1 MDAQTIFALA
11 SGRGRAGIAVVRVSG
26 PHAGPALERLAGR
39 TPPPRR
45 AVRARIRDGSGEL
58 LDDGLILWFPAPA
71 SFTGEDVAELHV
83 HGGRAVIDGLLQ
95 ALGRCPGLRPAD
107 PGEFSRRAFA
117 NRKLDL
123 TAAEGLADL
132 IEAETAAQRRQA
144 LRQLQGELAGLYD
157 GWRARLLQALAH
169 AEAAIDF
176 ADEDLPLDLEA
187 SVGGSVRALAVELA
201 AHLDDGRR
209 GERLRSGIEVAI
221 VGPPNAGKS
230 SLLNALA
237 GRAAAIVSPHPG
249 TTRDVIEVA
258 LDLGGYPVLLADTAG
273 VRDGIDEV
281 EREGVAR
288 ARARA
293 QTADIRLV
301 VLDGALWPHADE
313 ATLGLIDETSI
324 VVLNKADLLALD
336 GPVIAGRAAAA
347 RVAVAR
353 VGAHWPGH
361 GRAAGRPGGGGGRA
375 LRHCCRAIADAAS
388 PPRGF
393 GNLPGGALPCPGRGL
408 PGAAGRGPANRR
420 GCARADHR
428 PGGRGTGAGRHF
440 PRLLHRQVKAARGMM
455 FHVKHHPER
464 GQRRPPF

>member
-11 SGRGRAGIAVVRVSG
+11 SGRGRAGIAIVRVSG
-26 PHAGPALERLAGR
+26 PDAGPALERLAGR

-45 AVRARIRDGSGEL
+45 AVRALLRDGSGEL

-187 SVGGSVRALAVELA
+187 GVSGSVRTLAAELA

-230 SLLNALA
+230 SLLNGFA

-258 LDLGGYPVLLADTAG
+258 IDLGGYPVLLADTAG
-273 VRDGIDEV
+273 VRDGVDEV

-293 QTADIRLV
+293 RDADIRLV
-301 VLDGALWPHADE
+301 VLDGALWPHADQ
-313 ATLGLIDETSI
+313 ATRGLIGETSI
-324 VVLNKADLLALD
+324 VVLNKADLLTLD
-336 GPVIAGRAAAA
+336 GPVIAGRPALPVSALTGQGMAGLLAALEATVALRFDTAAAPAPTRLRHRAALETCLDALCRAQASGSVELLAEDLRTAAAA
-347 RVAVAR
+347 LGRITGRVDVE
-353 VGAHWPGH
+353 
-361 GRAAGRPGGGGGRA
+361 
-375 LRHCCRAIADAAS
+375 
-388 PPRGF
+388 
-393 GNLPGGALPCPGRGL
+393 
-408 PGAAGRGPANRR
+408 
-420 GCARADHR
+420 
-428 PGGRGTGAGRHF
+428 
-440 PRLLHRQVKAARGMM
+440 QVLDVI
-455 FHVKHHPER
+455 FHEFCIGK
-464 GQRRPPF
+464 

>member
-11 SGRGRAGIAVVRVSG
+11 SGRGRAGIAIVRVSG
-26 PHAGPALERLAGR
+26 PQAGPALERLAGR

-45 AVRARIRDGSGEL
+45 AARARIRDGSGEL

-169 AEAAIDF
+169 TEAAIDF
-176 ADEDLPLDLEA
+176 ADEDLPLDLEVGVGE
-187 SVGGSVRALAVELA
+187 SVQALGSELA
-201 AHLDDGRR
+201 AHLDDGQR
-209 GERLRSGIEVAI
+209 GERLRSGIEIAI

-237 GRAAAIVSPHPG
+237 GRAAAIVSAHPG

-293 QTADIRLV
+293 RTADIRLV

-324 VVLNKADLLALD
+324 VVLNKADLLARD
-336 GPVIAGRAAAA
+336 EPVTACQAPLPVSPLPVSPLPVSALTGQGMAGLLAGLEEAVAARFDTAAAPSPTRLRHRAALETCLEALCRAQAEGSVELLAENLRSAAAA
-347 RVAVAR
+347 LGRITGRVDVE
-353 VGAHWPGH
+353 
-361 GRAAGRPGGGGGRA
+361 
-375 LRHCCRAIADAAS
+375 
-388 PPRGF
+388 
-393 GNLPGGALPCPGRGL
+393 
-408 PGAAGRGPANRR
+408 
-420 GCARADHR
+420 
-428 PGGRGTGAGRHF
+428 
-440 PRLLHRQVKAARGMM
+440 QVLDVIFRDFCIGK
-455 FHVKHHPER
+455 
-464 GQRRPPF
+464 

>member
-11 SGRGRAGIAVVRVSG
+11 SGRGRAGIAIVRVSG
-26 PHAGPALERLAGR
+26 PDAGPALERLAGR

-45 AVRARIRDGSGEL
+45 AVRALLRDGSGEL

-187 SVGGSVRALAVELA
+187 GVSGSVRTLAAELA

-230 SLLNALA
+230 SLLNAFA

-258 LDLGGYPVLLADTAG
+258 IDLGGYPVLLADTAG
-273 VRDGIDEV
+273 VRDGVDEV

-293 QTADIRLV
+293 RDADIRLV
-301 VLDGALWPHADE
+301 VLDGALWPHADQ
-313 ATLGLIDETSI
+313 ATRGLIGETSI
-324 VVLNKADLLALD
+324 VVLNKADLLTLD
-336 GPVIAGRAAAA
+336 GPVIAGRPALPVSALTGQGMAGLLAALEATVALRFDTAAAPAPTRLRHRAALETCLDALCRAQASGSVELLAEDLRTAAAA
-347 RVAVAR
+347 LGRITGRVDVE
-353 VGAHWPGH
+353 
-361 GRAAGRPGGGGGRA
+361 
-375 LRHCCRAIADAAS
+375 
-388 PPRGF
+388 
-393 GNLPGGALPCPGRGL
+393 
-408 PGAAGRGPANRR
+408 
-420 GCARADHR
+420 
-428 PGGRGTGAGRHF
+428 
-440 PRLLHRQVKAARGMM
+440 QVLDVI
-455 FHVKHHPER
+455 FHEFCIGK
-464 GQRRPPF
+464 

>member
-1 MDAQTIFALA
+1 
-11 SGRGRAGIAVVRVSG
+11 
-26 PHAGPALERLAGR
+26 
-39 TPPPRR
+39 
-45 AVRARIRDGSGEL
+45 VRACIRDGSGEL

-71 SFTGEDVAELHV
+71 SFTGEDVAEFHV

-123 TAAEGLADL
+123 TAAEGLAAL

-144 LRQLQGELAGLYD
+144 LRQLQGELAGLCD

-169 AEAAIDF
+169 VEAAIDF
-176 ADEDLPLDLEA
+176 ADEDLPLDLEVG
-187 SVGGSVRALAVELA
+187 VGGSVRALAAELA
-201 AHLDDGRR
+201 AHLADGRR

-293 QTADIRLV
+293 QTADICLV
-301 VLDGALWPHADE
+301 VLDGALWPHADQ

-324 VVLNKADLLALD
+324 VVLNKADLL
-336 GPVIAGRAAAA
+336 GPGPYGFAGRTALPVSALTGLGMPELVAALEAAVAARFDTASAPVPTRLRHRAALETCLEALCRAQAAGSLELLAEDLRTAAAA
-347 RVAVAR
+347 LGRITGRVDVE
-353 VGAHWPGH
+353 
-361 GRAAGRPGGGGGRA
+361 
-375 LRHCCRAIADAAS
+375 
-388 PPRGF
+388 
-393 GNLPGGALPCPGRGL
+393 
-408 PGAAGRGPANRR
+408 
-420 GCARADHR
+420 
-428 PGGRGTGAGRHF
+428 
-440 PRLLHRQVKAARGMM
+440 QVLDVIFRDFCIGK
-455 FHVKHHPER
+455 
-464 GQRRPPF
+464 

>member
-11 SGRGRAGIAVVRVSG
+11 SGRGRAGIAIVRVSG

-39 TPPPRR
+39 TPSPRR

-187 SVGGSVRALAVELA
+187 GVSGSVRTLAAELA

-221 VGPPNAGKS
+221 VGPPNTGKS

-258 LDLGGYPVLLADTAG
+258 IDLGGYPVLLADTAG
-273 VRDGIDEV
+273 VRDGVDEV

-293 QTADIRLV
+293 RDADIRLV
-301 VLDGALWPHADE
+301 VLDGALWPHADQ
-313 ATLGLIDETSI
+313 ATLGLIGETSI
-324 VVLNKADLLALD
+324 LVLNKADLLALD
-336 GPVIAGRAAAA
+336 GPVIAGRPALPVSALTGQGMAGLLAALEAAVAVRFDTAAAPAPTRLRHRAALETCLDALCRAQASGSVELLAEDLRTAAAA
-347 RVAVAR
+347 LGRITGRVDVE
-353 VGAHWPGH
+353 
-361 GRAAGRPGGGGGRA
+361 
-375 LRHCCRAIADAAS
+375 
-388 PPRGF
+388 
-393 GNLPGGALPCPGRGL
+393 
-408 PGAAGRGPANRR
+408 
-420 GCARADHR
+420 
-428 PGGRGTGAGRHF
+428 
-440 PRLLHRQVKAARGMM
+440 QVLDVIFRDFCIGK
-455 FHVKHHPER
+455 
-464 GQRRPPF
+464 